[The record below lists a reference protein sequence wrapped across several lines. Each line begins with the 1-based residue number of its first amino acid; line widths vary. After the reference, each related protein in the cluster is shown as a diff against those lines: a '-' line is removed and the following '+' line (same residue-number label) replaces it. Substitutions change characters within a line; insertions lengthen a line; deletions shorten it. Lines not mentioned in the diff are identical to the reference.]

1 MMKKPTKLLLFMFIS
16 ALFLGI
22 LYWNGSGGTTILPPR
37 PGVTT
42 IDQLNKKID
51 SLGKNQYLD
60 NFYEQIKLD
69 IYGMHSAQELSD
81 EVKDGLIGSLEI
93 AKMESLV
100 LSFDQ
105 LKNSDCMNVVGLSK
119 WSNLLK
125 NQCQIIPYPKAQE
138 CIAKYRNLSA
148 FLGKRNLVNA
158 FLAGEFNNVYYNN
171 LKSRIEQLSG
181 SAGVS
186 DCSSC
191 IVIKKNLL
199 VQLNDFQGAYNNFIG
214 IQNGSLPCFPGYKDN
229 FEKYLYY
236 YNNFKCPQ

>member
-1 MMKKPTKLLLFMFIS
+1 MKKPTKLLLFFLTS
-16 ALFLGI
+16 SLLLGI
-22 LYWNGSGGTTILPPR
+22 LYWKNSSELVVNPYTGGTTK
-37 PGVTT
+37 
-42 IDQLNKKID
+42 IDQINIKID
-51 SLGKNQYLD
+51 SLGENQYLD
-60 NFYEQIKLD
+60 NFYKQIKLD

-81 EVKDGLIGSLEI
+81 EEKDGLIGSLEI
-93 AKMESLV
+93 AKMKSLV

-105 LKNSDCMNVVGLSK
+105 LKNRDCMNVVGLSK

-125 NQCQIIPYPKAQE
+125 KQHVIIPYPKAQE
-138 CIAKYRNLSA
+138 RIAKYRNLSA
-148 FLGKRNLVNA
+148 FLGKRELVNA
-158 FLAGEFNNVYYNN
+158 FLKNEFTIVRYNN
-171 LKSRIEQLSG
+171 LKSQIEQLSK
-181 SAGVS
+181 SAGVG
-186 DCSSC
+186 DCRSC

>member
-1 MMKKPTKLLLFMFIS
+1 MKKPVKLVLFMFIS

-22 LYWNGSGGTTILPPR
+22 LYWNNSTKIIDVPYTGRTTK
-37 PGVTT
+37 
-42 IDQLNKKID
+42 IDLLNIKID

-60 NFYEQIKLD
+60 NFYKQIKLD
-69 IYGMHSAQELSD
+69 IYGMHSAKELSD
-81 EVKDGLIGSLEI
+81 EEKDDLIRNLETE
-93 AKMESLV
+93 KMKSLV

-105 LKNSDCMNVVGLSK
+105 LKNSDCINVVGLSK
-119 WSNLLK
+119 WANLLK
-125 NQCQIIPYPKAQE
+125 KQHVIIPIPKAQE
-138 CIAKYRNLSA
+138 RIAKYRNLSA
-148 FLGKRNLVNA
+148 FLGKRELVNA
-158 FLAGEFNNVYYNN
+158 FLKNEFAIVRYNN
-171 LKSRIEQLSG
+171 LKSQIEQLFK
-181 SAGVS
+181 SAGVG